1 MAGPRCGRE
10 TEGGETAG
18 VLSELIDVAIR
29 HDRLRLDPDRTR
41 VSLVNVQ
48 SRLLPGLNP
57 WTSEYATRALRAS
70 GVDLVLGAQISE
82 VTTRGVRPADGR
94 QLRVEVVI
102 WVAGVTVSGTLAS
115 TLPTSVGGGG
125 RVVVRADLSLGEHPE
140 VFVVGDA
147 AAVSPR

>member
-1 MAGPRCGRE
+1 
-10 TEGGETAG
+10 
-18 VLSELIDVAIR
+18 
-29 HDRLRLDPDRTR
+29 
-41 VSLVNVQ
+41 
-48 SRLLPGLNP
+48 
-57 WTSEYATRALRAS
+57 
-70 GVDLVLGAQISE
+70 VDLVLGAQISE